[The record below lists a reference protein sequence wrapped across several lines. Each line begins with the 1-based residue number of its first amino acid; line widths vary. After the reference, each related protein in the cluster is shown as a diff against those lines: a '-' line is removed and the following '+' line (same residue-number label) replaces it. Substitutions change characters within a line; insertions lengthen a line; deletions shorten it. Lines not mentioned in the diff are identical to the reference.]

1 MKKTTV
7 FVLVLAAVVTLLIA
21 GCTQPQ
27 APLPTPEPTLQPTPL
42 LTTPAPDTV
51 RVVDTSL
58 GKILADPQGKTL
70 YYFANDVRASG
81 ASSCNG
87 QCAVVWPVFSPSAIS
102 VSSPL
107 NPADFASITRADGTK
122 QTTYMGRPLYFYS
135 GDTGPGTTR
144 GEGINNV
151 WYVAGIAGTL
161 PTPPPTTIPTT
172 IKTLSSTGGG
182 YGGY

>member
-1 MKKTTV
+1 MKKIIV
-7 FVLVLAAVVTLLIA
+7 FVLVLAAVLTISLA
-21 GCTQPQ
+21 GCTQAQ

-42 LTTPAPDTV
+42 PATQAPGTV
-51 RVVDTSL
+51 RIVDTSL
-58 GKILADPQGKTL
+58 GKILADPQGKSL

-87 QCAVVWPVFSPSAIS
+87 QCAVIWPVFSPSSVS

-135 GDTGPGTTR
+135 GDTTPGTTN

-151 WYVAGIAGTL
+151 WHVATIAGTV
-161 PTPPPTTIPTT
+161 PTIPPTSIPTT
-172 IKTLSSTGGG
+172 SHTLSSSGGG